1 MFGSCPQLN
10 KCTTEEI
17 TVCGDK
23 IKSQSSIR
31 YLGAFLDE
39 TLNFKEHV
47 KRKCRTAMLNYFKI
61 KSIRKYLTKD
71 ATEILVLSLVISPLD
86 YCNVILYGIAQKY
99 LDKLQRIQNMCAKLV
114 LNRSRR
120 GKFQKSIELSTLAT
134 CSNKNHL

>member
-1 MFGSCPQLN
+1 MSNNKLKMNASKTEFIVFGSRPQLN

-47 KRKCRTAMLNYFKI
+47 KRKCRTAMLNYFTI
-61 KSIRKYLTKD
+61 KSTRKYLTKD
-71 ATEILVLSLVISPLD
+71 ATEILVLSLVISHLD
-86 YCNVILYGIAQKY
+86 YCNVILYGIAQKDY
-99 LDKLQRIQNMCAKLV
+99 NAFKICVPNWY
-114 LNRSRR
+114 
-120 GKFQKSIELSTLAT
+120 
-134 CSNKNHL
+134 